1 MRVKLTI
8 IRAIFFSLISI
19 TGASA
24 QMGGYIPS
32 NARPDADLYVNPT
45 PNGGYTMQRPGQMPT
60 YANPTPNGGYTMQT
74 PGRMPT
80 YVNPT
85 PNGGYTV
92 QTPGQMPT
100 HINPR

>member
-8 IRAIFFSLISI
+8 IRAVFFSLISI

-24 QMGGYIPS
+24 QMGGYTIQ
-32 NARPDADLYVNPT
+32 T
-45 PNGGYTMQRPGQMPT
+45 PGQMPT

-74 PGRMPT
+74 PGQMPA

-100 HINPR
+100 YINPR